1 MNVRQRAKHK
11 TQKKREKTP
20 IPVNFSNT
28 ESVRTFQQKDAT
40 PEGRAL
46 SIISPDSKLNKLTLQ
61 KKSDILG
68 VVVRAVLDLVHGE
81 TDVGALVCALE
92 GRDDVEVLIGQ
103 LAATAGVPPWAEVE
117 AVDGVRVAI
126 GRALQADLRAQ
137 GYAGVVAAK
146 HRCHN

>member
-1 MNVRQRAKHK
+1 M
-11 TQKKREKTP
+11 
-20 IPVNFSNT
+20 
-28 ESVRTFQQKDAT
+28 
-40 PEGRAL
+40 
-46 SIISPDSKLNKLTLQ
+46 
-61 KKSDILG
+61 
-68 VVVRAVLDLVHGE
+68 RAVLDLIHGE

-146 HRCHN
+146 HRRHNQGVDLRGLCNDK